1 MEFIQYA
8 FVAALVGVL
17 LAASVSFAVMGLGK
31 MLRRRRLARDA
42 HESGMKFFPD
52 DPYDV
57 PRRYA
62 DFAVVS
68 SGHSPCAN
76 NVTAGRLRGRTLRAF
91 DFRCELGHGTRRLT
105 RRYSVVVA
113 ETRLA
118 QPSLLMWHTGDAELA
133 PLAARD
139 MQGRVGRW
147 SYRGSREL
155 AEAVEPA
162 CRRLEQAQPSI
173 EVRGA
178 VVLIAAPVRR
188 AISRHALALDEV
200 AGILEALDNLAQ
212 DRPSC
217 GAA

>member
-8 FVAALVGVL
+8 FVAVLVGVL
-17 LAASVSFAVMGLGK
+17 LAASISFAVMGLGK

-42 HESGMKFFPD
+42 HESGMKFFRD

-62 DFAVVS
+62 DFAVIF

-76 NVTAGRLRGRTLRAF
+76 NVTAGRLTGRILRAF

-113 ETRLA
+113 NTRQV
-118 QPSLLMWHTGDAELA
+118 QPSLLMWHDGDIDLA
-133 PLAARD
+133 PLVARG
-139 MQGRVGRW
+139 MPGRVGQW
-147 SYRGSREL
+147 SYRGSRAL
-155 AEAVEPA
+155 AEAVESV
-162 CRRLEQAQPSI
+162 CRRFDQAQPSI
-173 EVRGA
+173 EVRGS
-178 VVLIAAPVRR
+178 VMLIASPVRR
-188 AISRHALALDEV
+188 AIRRHALALDEV
-200 AGILEALDNLAQ
+200 TDILEALGNQAQ
-212 DRPSC
+212 DQSSS